1 MKKLFLFLTLSIFAI
16 GQVWAKDYYT
26 FDNGTTIYI
35 DCRNLNGKIK
45 IPKTD
50 SKGYESSQRD
60 AGTVYAVTINKSGGV
75 KWDTDATFV
84 KPQPTG
90 QSEVSLKFKIPGTG
104 DNCVL
109 VASDGQ
115 SYTWTT
121 YDPNAPSV
129 AFNNTFPASIGY
141 GEELEFLATHV
152 SSQNV
157 ENPTYTFYVKKG
169 SGSYGSAVSSHT
181 FNEGGTY
188 TVKVEVRE
196 NGTGDVLA
204 YAEKI
209 IGCTYTIY
217 FKDNLNWGKVYVHFY
232 PDNQTFSPTNGVGGN
247 AAEINEKMSQIGS
260 TTFYQYTFTPSK
272 DYTKVCFTYSNQN
285 NYNDFY
291 DNKCSWSPSGLDFA
305 NGTVLWIPE
314 AGSSE
319 SLNNCTY
326 YNTGVWSVYPPVDP
340 SVEISGLSSTL
351 VQGQNVVFAATS
363 ENVTNPAYTFYVKQ
377 GEGEYGAAVANY
389 TFADA
394 GSYTVKVE
402 VRANGTGDA
411 LATAT
416 KNVTVQEGHIFT
428 SGTTI
433 YIDFTQVSGGVNF
446 PYNNQQGYDYDAN
459 GGGTVKTI
467 TFTND
472 VTWLTS
478 QTFIKTY
485 TGGWASLKFIV
496 PTGTQNCAV
505 VASDGKSFTWT
516 TYDPYAPSVAFDGLP
531 AEVAQGQEVT
541 FAATSQYVSN
551 PTYTFYVKKGEG
563 EYGSAVSSYTFN
575 EGGTYTVKVEVR
587 ENGAGDA
594 LAYAEQNIGCTSS
607 YTVYFRNTVNWE
619 NVWIHLYTDDK
630 TFGGNGVGDEKAVK
644 PHAKMTLVENTTDYY
659 EYTYQAA
666 APYTKVCF
674 TLEEQNNYGSF
685 WQTQCS
691 WSDAGYDAA
700 NGLVLWTPDNN
711 TTSSTNSC
719 TYYNT
724 GTWTAFAPGQPN
736 VSFVNLNATIAK
748 GSHVVFEAE
757 ALNVTNPTY
766 RFYVKQGEGEY
777 GAAVE
782 SYDFNEEGAYTV
794 KVEVRS
800 NDAGEALAYAE
811 QNVTCAIMYTVY
823 FKNTP
828 GWENVYVH
836 FYADNQTFGNNGV
849 GGQDALLQAEME
861 QVGTSDIYTYSY
873 TSGVSYTKVCFTKNE
888 QFNYGQFHNNECSW
902 SESGLNYA
910 TNEILWIPNGIIS
923 HNVNSCPYYDGKWF
937 VYPYAEAAVAFISL
951 PAEVENGQAINLA
964 NYVVSLNVADPAYTF
979 YAKQGSEDYA
989 EIASNYTFPASG
1001 NYTIKVEVRENGA
1014 AGDALAYAEAE
1025 ITVPLIATEFY
1036 LAGTFNNWSTS
1047 ANCFRKATADA
1058 EEATTKITVNEYSN
1072 ITFKVVESSNW
1083 IGAADLT
1090 VDKDNNNFTLGT
1102 ESLNNIHLTPFAAGD
1117 YIFTLNLNTRLL
1129 TVTYPDG
1136 EQMPVPVNLYA
1147 AGQFNNWDQNNND
1160 YKFTAVGDV
1169 ATLTLQN
1176 LEANHDYEFKLIDNG
1191 AWLGANYT
1199 IKYHY
1204 NWEVPFAESI
1214 SENAVLKTFKA
1225 GDYILN
1231 YTLSTG
1237 KLTVTYP
1244 TDGLETKQVEI
1255 LAQADGY
1262 ATFYSNK
1269 GWDYPS
1275 EVEAYYVSGV
1285 DDNGGLTMVPLLGYI
1300 PAWVPVIL
1308 HATPD
1313 TYTFYECDDETWID
1327 GNMLKGTIDDQVIDN
1342 EHVHYILTLSNNV
1355 PGLFWPYGTTY
1366 GVGAFEN
1373 KGGKA
1378 YLEVPVTTSMPS
1390 QVAARR
1396 GFPFVSKIPTDIEN
1410 VEMTTEN
1417 GKMIR
1422 NGQLLIIRDGKIYN
1436 AQGLLIK

>member
-1 MKKLFLFLTLSIFAI
+1 MKKLFLLMALSIFAI
-16 GQVWAKDYYT
+16 GQMWAKDYYT

-35 DCRNLNGKIK
+35 DCRDLNGKIK

-90 QSEVSLKFKIPGTG
+90 KSEVSLKFKIPGTG

-121 YDPNAPSV
+121 YDPNQPSV
-129 AFNNTFPASIGY
+129 SFDGLTDPYY
-141 GEELEFLATHV
+141 GQQVVFAATAANLETPV
-152 SSQNV
+152 SYAYYIKKGAG
-157 ENPTYTFYVKKG
+157 EYGAAITEYTF
-169 SGSYGSAVSSHT
+169 
-181 FNEGGTY
+181 NDEGDYPCSY
-188 TVKVEVRE
+188 TVKVVATGANSASVYTEKTITCSKYTLMQNNHTSTDKGSAVAVCSSTDGVNFNAVWTCPANEVGTAHYFYVTKNTDPSAQTSCDFLYSNRE
-196 NGTGDVLA
+196 ITETSSPQKISLYGNTNNQYNHSWLLTPTRAGD
-204 YAEKI
+204 
-209 IGCTYTIY
+209 
-217 FKDNLNWGKVYVHFY
+217 
-232 PDNQTFSPTNGVGGN
+232 
-247 AAEINEKMSQIGS
+247 
-260 TTFYQYTFTPSK
+260 YTFTLTLGS
-272 DYTKVCFTYSNQN
+272 T
-285 NYNDFY
+285 NYFDCEF
-291 DNKCSWSPSGLDFA
+291 
-305 NGTVLWIPE
+305 
-314 AGSSE
+314 
-319 SLNNCTY
+319 
-326 YNTGVWSVYPPVDP
+326 PPLVDP
-340 SVEISGLSSTL
+340 TVSFSGLSSTL

-363 ENVTNPAYTFYVKQ
+363 ENVENPAYTFYVKQ
-377 GEGEYGAAVANY
+377 GEGEYGAAVTNY
-389 TFADA
+389 TFDAA

-402 VRANGTGDA
+402 VREEGATGDA

-416 KNVTVQEGHIFT
+416 KGVTVQAGHIFT
-428 SGTTI
+428 EGTTI

-446 PYNNQQGYDYDAN
+446 PYNDHQGIDYDSN

-467 TFTND
+467 TFTSD

-478 QTFIKTY
+478 QVFIKTS
-485 TGGWASLKFIV
+485 TGNWQNRNFIV
-496 PTGTQNCAV
+496 PGDGQNYITVPAE
-505 VASDGKSFTWT
+505 GNSFTWSI
-516 TYDPYAPSVAFDGLP
+516 YDPYAPSVAFDGLP
-531 AEVAQGQEVT
+531 AEVSQGQEVT

-607 YTVYFRNTVNWE
+607 YTVYFRNTVNWGS
-619 NVWIHLYTDDK
+619 VWVHLYTNDR
-630 TFGGNGVGDEKAVK
+630 TFGNNGIGSKNCHNA
-644 PHAKMTLVENTTDYY
+644 AMTLVDNTTEYY

-666 APYTKVCF
+666 EPYTKVCF
-674 TLEEQNNYGSF
+674 TRDENNNYDNF
-685 WQTQCS
+685 HNNECS

-711 TTSSTNSC
+711 TTSSINSC

-724 GTWTAFAPGQPN
+724 GTWTTFAPGQPN
-736 VSFVNLNATIAK
+736 VAFVGLSSTIAK

-757 ALNVTNPTY
+757 AINVTNPTY

-777 GAAVE
+777 GEAVTA
-782 SYDFNEEGAYTV
+782 YDFNEEGAYTI

-800 NDAGEALAYAE
+800 NDAGEALATAE
-811 QNVTCAIMYTVY
+811 QAITCAIVYTVY
-823 FKNTP
+823 FKNTMN
-828 GWENVYVH
+828 WTNVYVH
-836 FYADNQTFGNNGV
+836 FYSDDQSFGNNGV
-849 GGQDALLQAEME
+849 GGNDALLQAQME
-861 QVGTSDIYTYSY
+861 QVGSSDIYKYEY
-873 TSGVSYTKVCFTKNE
+873 NANVAYTKICFTLKE

-902 SESGLNYA
+902 SEAGYDA
-910 TNEILWIPNGIIS
+910 TNNMILWVPNGVIS
-923 HNVNSCPYYDGKWF
+923 HNINSCPYFDGQWF
-937 VYPYAEAAVAFISL
+937 VYPSAEAAVAFISL

-964 NYVVSLNVADPAYTF
+964 NYIVSVNVADPAYTF
-979 YAKQGSEDYA
+979 YAKQGTDAYA
-989 EIASNYTFPASG
+989 PIANPYTFPASG
-1001 NYTIKVEVRENGA
+1001 TYMLKVEVRENGA
-1014 AGDALAYAEAE
+1014 AGDALAYDEAE
-1025 ITVPLIATEFY
+1025 ITVPLIATNFF
-1036 LAGTFNNWSTS
+1036 LAGTFNSWSTE
-1047 ANCFRKATADA
+1047 ANCFRKATVDA

-1072 ITFKVVESSNW
+1072 ITFKVVESGGW
-1083 IGAADLT
+1083 IGANNVT
-1090 VDKDNNNFTLGT
+1090 ITKDANSLTLG
-1102 ESLNNIHLTPFAAGD
+1102 EAGQGDNIHLTPYAAGD
-1117 YIFTLNLNTRLL
+1117 YIFTLNLNSRLL

-1136 EQMPVPVNLYA
+1136 EPMPVPVNLYA
-1147 AGQFNNWDQNNND
+1147 AGQFNNWASSSSA

-1176 LEANHDYEFKLIDNG
+1176 LEANHDYEFKLVYND

-1204 NWEVPFAESI
+1204 NWEVPFAAST
-1214 SENAVLKTFKA
+1214 SENAVLKTFKG
-1225 GDYILN
+1225 GDYILSYN
-1231 YTLSTG
+1231 LTSGL
-1237 KLTVTYP
+1237 LTVTYP
-1244 TDGLETKQVEI
+1244 TEGLETKQVEI

-1285 DDNGGLTMVPLLGYI
+1285 DDNGSLTMVPLLGYI

-1327 GNMLKGTIDDQVIDN
+1327 GNMLKGTIEDQTIDN
-1342 EHVHYILTLSNNV
+1342 AHVHYIMTLSNNV
-1355 PGLFWPYGTTY
+1355 PGLYWPYGTAA

-1378 YLEVPVTTSMPS
+1378 YLEVPANMPVPA
-1390 QVAARR
+1390 QVSARR
-1396 GFPFVSKIPTDIEN
+1396 GFPFSYRTPTAIEN
-1410 VEMTTEN
+1410 IESQAEN
-1417 GKMIR
+1417 AKLIR
-1422 NGQLLIIRDGKIYN
+1422 NGQLFILREGKIYN
-1436 AQGLLIK
+1436 AQGARVQ